1 MLWIPSRGVFFL
13 EATYGPEPANQ
24 FCISQL
30 RDTKMAEVIDN
41 IGSEAGYVYLEGLR
55 VGVTFETKR
64 DALIYHMQHFSA
76 ADLSHKR
83 CISADS
89 PT

>member
-1 MLWIPSRGVFFL
+1 MLWIPSRGVVFL

-55 VGVTFETKR
+55 VGVTFES
-64 DALIYHMQHFSA
+64 ALKALYAFQDYTLARAKAVKQFQRSGMH
-76 ADLSHKR
+76 
-83 CISADS
+83 
-89 PT
+89 